1 MTNIYIYDTNVAVE
15 GTLKKKNHGDATIT
29 VAVYMP
35 SDRAVQVKEAAA
47 AEELSIS
54 QLVNRAVKE
63 YLEKRA

>member
-1 MTNIYIYDTNVAVE
+1 M
-15 GTLKKKNHGDATIT
+15 KKKNHGDATIT

-35 SDRAVQVKEAAA
+35 SDRAAQVKKAAA